1 MINTE
6 KIKQLTYE
14 LLEALGEDPQREG
27 LKDTPERVAKM
38 YLELCSGLNEPADN
52 FIKTFKENKNQNDI
66 IEIRDI
72 PVYSL
77 CEHHLLP
84 FTGTAHIKYV
94 PQDGVI
100 MGLSKFARVVNNF
113 SRRPQVQERLTAEIA
128 DFIFSKLSA
137 KGVEVTLE
145 CEHLCMTMRGIKA
158 HGSRTKTT
166 AARGSLR

>member
-1 MINTE
+1 MINKE

-14 LLEALGEDPQREG
+14 LLEALGEDPQRQG
-27 LKDTPERVAKM
+27 LKETPERVAEM
-38 YLELCSGLNEPADN
+38 YTELCSGLNESADDL
-52 FIKTFKENKNQNDI
+52 IKTFKVNENQSDI

-84 FTGTAHIKYV
+84 FTGTASIKYI
-94 PQDGVI
+94 PKDSVI
-100 MGLSKFARVVNNF
+100 MGLSKFARIVDRF
-113 SRRPQVQERLTAEIA
+113 SRRLQIQERLTAQIA
-128 DFIFSKLSA
+128 DFIFSSLGA

-166 AARGSLR
+166 AVRGILK

>member
-27 LKDTPERVAKM
+27 LKETPERVAKM
-38 YLELCSGLNEPADN
+38 YFELCSGLNKSADN
-52 FIKTFKENKNQNDI
+52 LIKTFKENKNENDI
-66 IEIRDI
+66 IVIQDI

-84 FTGTAHIKYV
+84 FTGVASIKYV

-100 MGLSKFARVVNNF
+100 MGLSKFARIVDHF
-113 SRRPQVQERLTAEIA
+113 SKRLQVQERLTAEIA
-128 DFIFSKLSA
+128 DFIFSKLIPQ
-137 KGVEVTLE
+137 GVEVTLE

-158 HGSRTKTT
+158 QGSRTKTT
-166 AARGSLR
+166 AIRGNI

>member
-14 LLEALGEDPQREG
+14 LLEALGENPQREG

-38 YLELCSGLNEPADN
+38 YLELCSGLNEPTSSL
-52 FIKTFKENKNQNDI
+52 IKTFKENKNQNDL
-66 IEIRDI
+66 IEIQDI

-84 FTGTAHIKYV
+84 FTGTASIKYI
-94 PQDGVI
+94 PQDSVI
-100 MGLSKFARVVNNF
+100 MGLSKFARVVDHF
-113 SRRPQVQERLTAEIA
+113 ARKPQVQERLTAQIA
-128 DFIFSKLSA
+128 DFIFLNLSA

-158 HGSRTKTT
+158 LGSSTKTT
-166 AARGSLR
+166 ATRGNI